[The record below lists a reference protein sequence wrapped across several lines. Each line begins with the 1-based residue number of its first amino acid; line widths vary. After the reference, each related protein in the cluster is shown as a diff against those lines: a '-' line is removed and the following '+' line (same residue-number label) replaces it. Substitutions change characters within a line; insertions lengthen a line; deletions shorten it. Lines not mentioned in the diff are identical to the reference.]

1 MSRIAFHT
9 HKLNIQ
15 MRSRRK
21 LTAEWIRTCVTVII
35 AVIIIIIIITAI
47 IVVEVLKLIYAS
59 IFQTEIFRHAILM
72 PFRCEKPPF
81 CFYALALSRVYF
93 EKKYERRTENSERS
107 IFHVVK
113 RMGKNFDV
121 KKLERLMGLRDFEVV
136 SQGLINRRLQ
146 RTLLFLMPLR
156 FLANWIVGCKYL
168 ILVRSMSKGLS
179 FFCDAWLI
187 HESCD
192 VWPKPILD
200 IRSCNIIVLQFIN
213 SRKKY

>member
-107 IFHVVK
+107 IFHVK

-121 KKLERLMGLRDFEVV
+121 KKVGKTDGVA
-136 SQGLINRRLQ
+136 
-146 RTLLFLMPLR
+146 R
-156 FLANWIVGCKYL
+156 FRGCQS
-168 ILVRSMSKGLS
+168 RS
-179 FFCDAWLI
+179 
-187 HESCD
+187 H
-192 VWPKPILD
+192 
-200 IRSCNIIVLQFIN
+200 
-213 SRKKY
+213 